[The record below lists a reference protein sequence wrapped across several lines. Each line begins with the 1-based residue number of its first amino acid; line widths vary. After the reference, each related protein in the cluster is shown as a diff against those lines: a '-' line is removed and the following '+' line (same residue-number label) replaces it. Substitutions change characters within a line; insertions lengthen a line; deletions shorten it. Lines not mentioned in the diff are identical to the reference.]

1 MTIKRIKNICIAL
14 CLILLLGAVSVV
26 PAQAASLSVSV
37 GQSRVSVGNEF
48 SVTIRVSDDVA
59 AWTYQVT
66 YSSNLTLVS
75 GKTMP
80 DGSDDE
86 GSPHINTLLFRANSE
101 GTGTITASCTN
112 GLSDGNRDYSS
123 SDSASVTI
131 ISASSDDG
139 GEPPYH
145 GGGGGSGG
153 GTTAPSKSSNN
164 ALASLTV
171 SAGELAPAFDPTI
184 TDYTLSL
191 PLRTNQITFTATPSD
206 SKATVQGDGEV
217 ALRGGENKVAV
228 VVTAEDGSAKTY
240 NITVKVAREPTVFFS
255 LNGESLGV
263 MQDTDGV
270 TPPAGFS
277 PTTVPYSGEELPA
290 WTNAA
295 GQMLLYLVNQDTL
308 AAGFYLYDE
317 AEGVQSPYL
326 PIVCG
331 ATTYVYTGVPAEKE
345 SIPGLT
351 LCDVEAFGHI
361 LKGWKYRDASLQDFC
376 VLYLMDAGGN
386 YGCHTYDSQSG
397 TLQRFSGAVF
407 TDDGRTMR
415 VPMLY
420 VYIAGGAAAVLLL
433 LVIILAA
440 VCISRGKKLRLPATE
455 VPVEAPAAPGEQPPA
470 ETPAAEEMPTPGEPE
485 QPAEEAP
492 SQPEPQRPEEN
503 SPAEPGDEPAV
514 PEDEPTPEDPAEE
527 AAAEP
532 AEKPEPADSPAE
544 ETPQP
549 PAPEQSLEDT
559 LRRLPLDKL
568 LRDIHDL

>member
-1 MTIKRIKNICIAL
+1 MKNLKKIFIICTVVFA
-14 CLILLLGAVSVV
+14 LLLCMTQSVF
-26 PAQAASLSVSV
+26 AASISVTA
-37 GQSRVSVGNEF
+37 GQSSVKVGNTVAF
-48 SVTIRVSDDVA
+48 TITVPPNTQ
-59 AWTYQVT
+59 AWTYQVAW
-66 YSSNLTLVS
+66 SDNLTYVS
-75 GKTMP
+75 GDTEPM
-80 DGSDDE
+80 GFE
-86 GSPHINTLLFRANSE
+86 GNSTRNQLIFKANGE
-101 GTGTITASCTN
+101 GTGKVWIAGGSYSIDRQPYDASGSATV
-112 GLSDGNRDYSS
+112 SIV
-123 SDSASVTI
+123 SASQP
-131 ISASSDDG
+131 SQGYDHGDFDDD
-139 GEPPYH
+139 PP
-145 GGGGGSGG
+145 
-153 GTTAPSKSSNN
+153 TPSKSSNN

-191 PLRTNQITFTATPSD
+191 PLRTNKITFTATPSD

-326 PIVCG
+326 PIVYG

-361 LKGWKYRDASLQDFC
+361 LKGWKYQDASLQDFC

-455 VPVEAPAAPGEQPPA
+455 VPAEAPAAPGEQPPA
-470 ETPAAEEMPTPGEPE
+470 ETPAAEEMPTPEEPE

-492 SQPEPQRPEEN
+492 SQPEPQQPEEN
-503 SPAEPGDEPAV
+503 SPAEPEDEPSV
-514 PEDEPTPEDPAEE
+514 PEDEPTSEEPAEKAAAEPTEKPESAVSPAEE
-527 AAAEP
+527 A
-532 AEKPEPADSPAE
+532 
-544 ETPQP
+544 PQP

-559 LRRLPLDKL
+559 LRRLPLEDL

>member
-1 MTIKRIKNICIAL
+1 MKNLKKIFIICTVVFA
-14 CLILLLGAVSVV
+14 LLLCMTQSVF
-26 PAQAASLSVSV
+26 AASISVTA
-37 GQSRVSVGNEF
+37 GQSSVKVGNTVAF
-48 SVTIRVSDDVA
+48 TITVPPKTQ
-59 AWTYQVT
+59 AWTYQVAW
-66 YSSNLTLVS
+66 SDNLTYVS
-75 GKTMP
+75 GDTEPM
-80 DGSDDE
+80 GFE
-86 GSPHINTLLFRANSE
+86 GNSTRNQLIFKANGE
-101 GTGTITASCTN
+101 GTGKVWIAGGSYSIDRQPYDASGSATV
-112 GLSDGNRDYSS
+112 SIV
-123 SDSASVTI
+123 SASQP
-131 ISASSDDG
+131 SQGYDHGDFDDD
-139 GEPPYH
+139 PP
-145 GGGGGSGG
+145 
-153 GTTAPSKSSNN
+153 TPSKSSNN

-191 PLRTNQITFTATPSD
+191 PLRTNKITFTATPSD

-326 PIVCG
+326 PIVYG

-361 LKGWKYRDASLQDFC
+361 LKGWKYEDASLQDFC

-470 ETPAAEEMPTPGEPE
+470 ETPAAEEMPTPEEPE

-492 SQPEPQRPEEN
+492 SQPEPQQPEEN
-503 SPAEPGDEPAV
+503 SPAEPEDEPSV
-514 PEDEPTPEDPAEE
+514 PEDEPTSEEPAEKAAAEPTEKPESAVSPAEE
-527 AAAEP
+527 A
-532 AEKPEPADSPAE
+532 
-544 ETPQP
+544 PQP

-559 LRRLPLDKL
+559 LRRLPLEDL

>member
-1 MTIKRIKNICIAL
+1 MKNLKKTFITCTVVFA
-14 CLILLLGAVSVV
+14 LLLCMTQSVF
-26 PAQAASLSVSV
+26 AAGISVTA
-37 GQSRVSVGNEF
+37 GQSSVKVGNTVAF
-48 SVTIRVSDDVA
+48 TITVPSNTQ
-59 AWTYQVT
+59 AWTYQVAW
-66 YSSNLTLVS
+66 SDNLTYVS
-75 GKTMP
+75 GDTEPM
-80 DGSDDE
+80 GFE
-86 GSPHINTLLFRANSE
+86 GNSTRNQLIFEANGE
-101 GTGTITASCTN
+101 GTGKVWIAGGSYSIDRQPYDASGSATV
-112 GLSDGNRDYSS
+112 SIV
-123 SDSASVTI
+123 SASQP
-131 ISASSDDG
+131 SQGYDHGDFDDD
-139 GEPPYH
+139 PP
-145 GGGGGSGG
+145 
-153 GTTAPSKSSNN
+153 TPSKSSNN
-164 ALASLTV
+164 ALSALTV

-191 PLRTNQITFTATPSD
+191 PLRTNKITFTATPSD

-326 PIVCG
+326 PIVYG

-361 LKGWKYRDASLQDFC
+361 LKGWKYEDASLQDFC

-470 ETPAAEEMPTPGEPE
+470 ETPAAEEMPTPEEPE

-492 SQPEPQRPEEN
+492 SQPEPQQPEEN
-503 SPAEPGDEPAV
+503 SPAEPEDEPSV
-514 PEDEPTPEDPAEE
+514 PEDEPTSEEPAEKAAAEPTEKPESAVSPAEE
-527 AAAEP
+527 A
-532 AEKPEPADSPAE
+532 
-544 ETPQP
+544 PQP

-559 LRRLPLDKL
+559 LRRLPLEDL

>member
-1 MTIKRIKNICIAL
+1 MKNLKKIFIIYTVVFA
-14 CLILLLGAVSVV
+14 LLLCMTQSVF
-26 PAQAASLSVSV
+26 AASISVTA
-37 GQSRVSVGNEF
+37 GQSSVKVGNTVAF
-48 SVTIRVSDDVA
+48 TITVPSNTQ
-59 AWTYQVT
+59 AWTYQVAW
-66 YSSNLTLVS
+66 SDNLTYVS
-75 GKTMP
+75 GDTEPM
-80 DGSDDE
+80 GFE
-86 GSPHINTLLFRANSE
+86 GNSTRNQLIFKANGE
-101 GTGTITASCTN
+101 GTGKVWIAGGSYSIDRQPYDASGSATV
-112 GLSDGNRDYSS
+112 SIV
-123 SDSASVTI
+123 SASQP
-131 ISASSDDG
+131 SQGYDHGDFDDD
-139 GEPPYH
+139 PP
-145 GGGGGSGG
+145 
-153 GTTAPSKSSNN
+153 TPSKSSNN

-171 SAGELAPAFDPTI
+171 SAGELTPAFDPTI

-191 PLRTNQITFTATPSD
+191 PLRTNKITFTATPSD
-206 SKATVQGDGEV
+206 SKATVQGNGEV
-217 ALRGGENKVAV
+217 ALRSGENKVAV

-326 PIVCG
+326 PIVYG

-361 LKGWKYRDASLQDFC
+361 LKGWKYQDASLQDFC

-455 VPVEAPAAPGEQPPA
+455 VPAEAPAAPGEQPPA
-470 ETPAAEEMPTPGEPE
+470 ETPAAEEMPTPEEPE

-492 SQPEPQRPEEN
+492 SQPEPQQPEEN
-503 SPAEPGDEPAV
+503 SPAEPEDEPSV
-514 PEDEPTPEDPAEE
+514 PEDEPTSEEPAEKAAAEPTEKPESAVSPAEE
-527 AAAEP
+527 A
-532 AEKPEPADSPAE
+532 
-544 ETPQP
+544 PQP

-559 LRRLPLDKL
+559 LRRLPLEDL

>member
-1 MTIKRIKNICIAL
+1 MKNLKKIFIICTVVFA
-14 CLILLLGAVSVV
+14 LLLCMTQSVF
-26 PAQAASLSVSV
+26 AASISVTA
-37 GQSRVSVGNEF
+37 GQSSVKVGNTVAF
-48 SVTIRVSDDVA
+48 TITVPPNTQ
-59 AWTYQVT
+59 AWTYQVAW
-66 YSSNLTLVS
+66 SDNLTYVS
-75 GKTMP
+75 GDTEPM
-80 DGSDDE
+80 GFE
-86 GSPHINTLLFRANSE
+86 GNSTRNQLIFKANGE
-101 GTGTITASCTN
+101 GTGKVWIAGGSYSIDRQPYDASGSATV
-112 GLSDGNRDYSS
+112 SIV
-123 SDSASVTI
+123 SASQP
-131 ISASSDDG
+131 SQGYDHGDFDDD
-139 GEPPYH
+139 PP
-145 GGGGGSGG
+145 
-153 GTTAPSKSSNN
+153 TPSKSSNN

-191 PLRTNQITFTATPSD
+191 PLRTNKITFTATPSD

-361 LKGWKYRDASLQDFC
+361 LKGWKYEDASLQDFC

-470 ETPAAEEMPTPGEPE
+470 ETPAAEEMPTPEEPE

-492 SQPEPQRPEEN
+492 SQPEPQQPEEN
-503 SPAEPGDEPAV
+503 SPAEPEDEPSV
-514 PEDEPTPEDPAEE
+514 PEDEPTSEEPAEKAVAEPMEKPESAVSPAEE
-527 AAAEP
+527 A
-532 AEKPEPADSPAE
+532 
-544 ETPQP
+544 PQP

-559 LRRLPLDKL
+559 LRRLPLEDL

>member
-1 MTIKRIKNICIAL
+1 MKNLKKIFMICTVVFA
-14 CLILLLGAVSVV
+14 LLLCMTQSVF
-26 PAQAASLSVSV
+26 AASISVTA
-37 GQSRVSVGNEF
+37 GQSSVKVGNTVAF
-48 SVTIRVSDDVA
+48 TITVPPKTQ
-59 AWTYQVT
+59 AWTYQVAW
-66 YSSNLTLVS
+66 SDNLTYVS
-75 GKTMP
+75 GDTEPM
-80 DGSDDE
+80 GFE
-86 GSPHINTLLFRANSE
+86 GNSTRNQLIFKANRE
-101 GTGTITASCTN
+101 GTGKVWIAGGSYSIDRQPYDASGSATV
-112 GLSDGNRDYSS
+112 SIV
-123 SDSASVTI
+123 SASQP
-131 ISASSDDG
+131 SQGYDHGDFDDD
-139 GEPPYH
+139 PP
-145 GGGGGSGG
+145 
-153 GTTAPSKSSNN
+153 TPSKSSNN

-191 PLRTNQITFTATPSD
+191 PLRTNKITFTATPSD

-361 LKGWKYRDASLQDFC
+361 LKGWKYEDASLQDFC

-455 VPVEAPAAPGEQPPA
+455 VPAEAPAAPGEQPPA
-470 ETPAAEEMPTPGEPE
+470 ETPAAEEMPTPEEPE

-492 SQPEPQRPEEN
+492 SQPEPQQPEEN
-503 SPAEPGDEPAV
+503 SPAEPEDEPSV
-514 PEDEPTPEDPAEE
+514 PEDEPTSEEPAEK

-532 AEKPEPADSPAE
+532 TEKPESAVSPSE
-544 ETPQP
+544 EAPQP

-559 LRRLPLDKL
+559 LRRLPLEDL

>member
-1 MTIKRIKNICIAL
+1 MKNLKKIFIICTVVFA
-14 CLILLLGAVSVV
+14 LLLCMTQSVF
-26 PAQAASLSVSV
+26 AASISVTA
-37 GQSRVSVGNEF
+37 GQSSVKVGNTVAF
-48 SVTIRVSDDVA
+48 TITVPSNTQ
-59 AWTYQVT
+59 AWTYQVAW
-66 YSSNLTLVS
+66 SDNLTYVS
-75 GKTMP
+75 GDTEPM
-80 DGSDDE
+80 GFE
-86 GSPHINTLLFRANSE
+86 GNSTRNQLIFKANGE
-101 GTGTITASCTN
+101 GTGKVWIAGGSYSIDRQPYDASGSATV
-112 GLSDGNRDYSS
+112 SIV
-123 SDSASVTI
+123 SASQP
-131 ISASSDDG
+131 SQGYDHGDFDDD
-139 GEPPYH
+139 PP
-145 GGGGGSGG
+145 
-153 GTTAPSKSSNN
+153 TPSKSSNN

-171 SAGELAPAFDPTI
+171 SAGELAPAFDPAI

-191 PLRTNQITFTATPSD
+191 PLRTNKITFTATPSD

-326 PIVCG
+326 PIVYG

-361 LKGWKYRDASLQDFC
+361 LKGWKYEDASLQDFC

-455 VPVEAPAAPGEQPPA
+455 VPAEAPAAPGEQPPA
-470 ETPAAEEMPTPGEPE
+470 ETPAAEEMPTPEEPE

-492 SQPEPQRPEEN
+492 SQPEPQQPEEN
-503 SPAEPGDEPAV
+503 SPAEPEDEPSV
-514 PEDEPTPEDPAEE
+514 PEDEPTSEEPAEKAAAEPTEKPESAVSPAEE
-527 AAAEP
+527 A
-532 AEKPEPADSPAE
+532 
-544 ETPQP
+544 PQP

-559 LRRLPLDKL
+559 LRRLPLEDL

>member
-1 MTIKRIKNICIAL
+1 MKNLKKIFIICTVVFA
-14 CLILLLGAVSVV
+14 LLLCMTQSVF
-26 PAQAASLSVSV
+26 AASISVTA
-37 GQSRVSVGNEF
+37 GQSSVKVGNTVAF
-48 SVTIRVSDDVA
+48 TITVPPNTQ
-59 AWTYQVT
+59 AWTYQVAW
-66 YSSNLTLVS
+66 SDNLTYVS
-75 GKTMP
+75 GDTEPM
-80 DGSDDE
+80 GFE
-86 GSPHINTLLFRANSE
+86 GNSTRNQLIFKANGE
-101 GTGTITASCTN
+101 GTGKVWIAGGSYSIDRQPYDASGSATV
-112 GLSDGNRDYSS
+112 SIV
-123 SDSASVTI
+123 SASQP
-131 ISASSDDG
+131 SQGYDHGDFDDD
-139 GEPPYH
+139 PP
-145 GGGGGSGG
+145 
-153 GTTAPSKSSNN
+153 TPSKSSNN

-191 PLRTNQITFTATPSD
+191 PLRTNKITFTATPSD

-361 LKGWKYRDASLQDFC
+361 LKGWKYEDASLQDFC

-455 VPVEAPAAPGEQPPA
+455 VPAEAPAAPGEQPPA
-470 ETPAAEEMPTPGEPE
+470 ETPAAEEMPTPEEPE

-492 SQPEPQRPEEN
+492 SQPEPQQPEEN
-503 SPAEPGDEPAV
+503 SPAEPEDEPSV
-514 PEDEPTPEDPAEE
+514 PEDEPTSEEPAEKAAAEPTEKPESAVSPAEE
-527 AAAEP
+527 A
-532 AEKPEPADSPAE
+532 
-544 ETPQP
+544 PQP

-559 LRRLPLDKL
+559 LRRLPLEDL

>member
-1 MTIKRIKNICIAL
+1 MKNLKKIFIICTVVFA
-14 CLILLLGAVSVV
+14 LLLCMTQSVF
-26 PAQAASLSVSV
+26 AASISVTA
-37 GQSRVSVGNEF
+37 GQSSVKVGNTVAF
-48 SVTIRVSDDVA
+48 TITVPSNTQ

-66 YSSNLTLVS
+66 WSDNLTYVS
-75 GKTMP
+75 GDTEPM
-80 DGSDDE
+80 GFE
-86 GSPHINTLLFRANSE
+86 GNSSRNQLIFKANGE
-101 GTGTITASCTN
+101 GTGKVWIAGGSYSIDRQPYDASGSATV
-112 GLSDGNRDYSS
+112 SIV
-123 SDSASVTI
+123 SASQP
-131 ISASSDDG
+131 SQGYDHGDFDDD
-139 GEPPYH
+139 PP
-145 GGGGGSGG
+145 
-153 GTTAPSKSSNN
+153 APSKSSNN

-171 SAGELAPAFDPTI
+171 SAGELAPAFDPAI

-191 PLRTNQITFTATPSD
+191 PLRTNKITFTATPSD

-326 PIVCG
+326 PIVYG

-361 LKGWKYRDASLQDFC
+361 LKGWKYEDASLQDFC

-455 VPVEAPAAPGEQPPA
+455 VPAEAPAAPGEQPPA
-470 ETPAAEEMPTPGEPE
+470 ETPAAEEMPTPEEPE

-492 SQPEPQRPEEN
+492 SQPEPQQPEEN
-503 SPAEPGDEPAV
+503 SPAEPEDEPSV
-514 PEDEPTPEDPAEE
+514 PEDEPTSEEPAEKAAAEPTEKPESAVSPAEE
-527 AAAEP
+527 A
-532 AEKPEPADSPAE
+532 
-544 ETPQP
+544 PQP

-559 LRRLPLDKL
+559 LRRLPLEDL

>member
-1 MTIKRIKNICIAL
+1 MKKLKKIFIICTVVFA
-14 CLILLLGAVSVV
+14 LLLCMTQSVF
-26 PAQAASLSVSV
+26 AAGISVTA
-37 GQSRVSVGNEF
+37 GQSSVKVGNTVAF
-48 SVTIRVSDDVA
+48 TITVPPNTQ
-59 AWTYQVT
+59 AWTYQVAW
-66 YSSNLTLVS
+66 SDNLTYVS
-75 GKTMP
+75 GDTEPM
-80 DGSDDE
+80 GFE
-86 GSPHINTLLFRANSE
+86 GNSTRNQLIFKANGE
-101 GTGTITASCTN
+101 GTGKVWIAGGSYSIDRQPYDASGSATV
-112 GLSDGNRDYSS
+112 SIV
-123 SDSASVTI
+123 SASQP
-131 ISASSDDG
+131 SQGYDHGDFDDD
-139 GEPPYH
+139 PP
-145 GGGGGSGG
+145 
-153 GTTAPSKSSNN
+153 TPSKSSNN

-191 PLRTNQITFTATPSD
+191 PLRTNKITFTATPSD

-326 PIVCG
+326 PIVYG

-361 LKGWKYRDASLQDFC
+361 LTGWKYEDASLQDFC

-407 TDDGRTMR
+407 TDNGRTMR

-470 ETPAAEEMPTPGEPE
+470 ETPAAEEMPTPEEPE

-492 SQPEPQRPEEN
+492 SQPEPQQPEEN
-503 SPAEPGDEPAV
+503 SPAEPEDEPSV
-514 PEDEPTPEDPAEE
+514 PEDEPTSEEPAEKAAAEPTEKPESAVSPAEE
-527 AAAEP
+527 A
-532 AEKPEPADSPAE
+532 
-544 ETPQP
+544 PQP

-559 LRRLPLDKL
+559 LRRLPLEDL

>member
-1 MTIKRIKNICIAL
+1 MTKYRCTMKNLKKIFIICTVVFA
-14 CLILLLGAVSVV
+14 LLLCMTQSVF
-26 PAQAASLSVSV
+26 AASISVTA
-37 GQSRVSVGNEF
+37 GQSSVKVGNTVAF
-48 SVTIRVSDDVA
+48 TITVPSNTQ
-59 AWTYQVT
+59 AWTYQVAW
-66 YSSNLTLVS
+66 SDNLTYVS
-75 GKTMP
+75 GDTEPM
-80 DGSDDE
+80 GFE
-86 GSPHINTLLFRANSE
+86 GNSTRNQLIFKANGE
-101 GTGTITASCTN
+101 GTGKVWIAGGSYSIDRQPYDASGSATV
-112 GLSDGNRDYSS
+112 SIV
-123 SDSASVTI
+123 SASQP
-131 ISASSDDG
+131 SQGYDHGDFDDD
-139 GEPPYH
+139 PP
-145 GGGGGSGG
+145 
-153 GTTAPSKSSNN
+153 TPSKSSNN

-191 PLRTNQITFTATPSD
+191 PLRTNKITFTATPSD

-217 ALRGGENKVAV
+217 ALRSGENKVAV

-326 PIVCG
+326 PIVYG

-361 LKGWKYRDASLQDFC
+361 LKGWKYEDASLQDFC

-470 ETPAAEEMPTPGEPE
+470 ETPAAEEMPTPEEPE

-492 SQPEPQRPEEN
+492 SQPEPQQPEEN
-503 SPAEPGDEPAV
+503 SPAEPEDEPSV
-514 PEDEPTPEDPAEE
+514 PEDEPTSEEPAEKAAAEPTEKPESAVSPAEE
-527 AAAEP
+527 A
-532 AEKPEPADSPAE
+532 
-544 ETPQP
+544 PQP

-559 LRRLPLDKL
+559 LRRLPLEDL

>member
-1 MTIKRIKNICIAL
+1 MKNLKKIFIICTVVFA
-14 CLILLLGAVSVV
+14 LLLCMTQSVF
-26 PAQAASLSVSV
+26 AASISVTA
-37 GQSRVSVGNEF
+37 GQSSVKVGNTVAF
-48 SVTIRVSDDVA
+48 TITVPSNTQ
-59 AWTYQVT
+59 AWTYQVAW
-66 YSSNLTLVS
+66 SDNLTYVS
-75 GKTMP
+75 GDTEPM
-80 DGSDDE
+80 GFE
-86 GSPHINTLLFRANSE
+86 GNSTRNQLIFKANGE
-101 GTGTITASCTN
+101 GTGKVWIAGGSYSIDRQPYDASGSATV
-112 GLSDGNRDYSS
+112 SIV
-123 SDSASVTI
+123 SASQP
-131 ISASSDDG
+131 SQGYDHGDFDDD
-139 GEPPYH
+139 PP
-145 GGGGGSGG
+145 
-153 GTTAPSKSSNN
+153 TPSKSSNN

-191 PLRTNQITFTATPSD
+191 PLRTNKITFTATPSD

-361 LKGWKYRDASLQDFC
+361 LKGWKYEDASLQDFC

-455 VPVEAPAAPGEQPPA
+455 VPAEAPAAPGEQPPA
-470 ETPAAEEMPTPGEPE
+470 ETPAAEEPPTPGEPE

-492 SQPEPQRPEEN
+492 SQPEPQQPEEN
-503 SPAEPGDEPAV
+503 SPAEPEDEPSV
-514 PEDEPTPEDPAEE
+514 PEDEPTSEEPAEKAAAEPTEKPESAVSPAEE
-527 AAAEP
+527 A
-532 AEKPEPADSPAE
+532 
-544 ETPQP
+544 PQP

-559 LRRLPLDKL
+559 LRRLPLEDL

>member
-1 MTIKRIKNICIAL
+1 MKNLKKIFIICTVVFA
-14 CLILLLGAVSVV
+14 LLLCMTQSVF
-26 PAQAASLSVSV
+26 AASISVTA
-37 GQSRVSVGNEF
+37 GQSSVKVGNTVAF
-48 SVTIRVSDDVA
+48 TITVPSNTQ
-59 AWTYQVT
+59 AWTYQVAW
-66 YSSNLTLVS
+66 SDNLTYVS
-75 GKTMP
+75 GDTEPM
-80 DGSDDE
+80 GFE
-86 GSPHINTLLFRANSE
+86 GTSSTRNQLIFMANGE
-101 GTGTITASCTN
+101 GTGKVWIAGGSYSIDRQPYDASGSATV
-112 GLSDGNRDYSS
+112 SIV
-123 SDSASVTI
+123 SASQP
-131 ISASSDDG
+131 SQGYDHGDFDDD
-139 GEPPYH
+139 PP
-145 GGGGGSGG
+145 
-153 GTTAPSKSSNN
+153 TPSKSSNN

-171 SAGELAPAFDPTI
+171 SAGELAPAFDPAI

-191 PLRTNQITFTATPSD
+191 PLRTNKITFTATPSD

-361 LKGWKYRDASLQDFC
+361 LKGWKYEDASLQDFC

-470 ETPAAEEMPTPGEPE
+470 ETPAAEEMPTPEEPE

-492 SQPEPQRPEEN
+492 SQPEPQQPEEN
-503 SPAEPGDEPAV
+503 SPAEPEDEPSV
-514 PEDEPTPEDPAEE
+514 PEDEPTSEEPAEKAAAEPTEKPESAVSPAEE
-527 AAAEP
+527 A
-532 AEKPEPADSPAE
+532 
-544 ETPQP
+544 PQP

>member
-1 MTIKRIKNICIAL
+1 MKNLKKIFIICTVVFA
-14 CLILLLGAVSVV
+14 LLLCMTQSVF
-26 PAQAASLSVSV
+26 AAGISVTA
-37 GQSRVSVGNEF
+37 GQSSVKVGNTVAF
-48 SVTIRVSDDVA
+48 TITVPSNTQ
-59 AWTYQVT
+59 AWTYQVAW
-66 YSSNLTLVS
+66 SDNLTYVS
-75 GKTMP
+75 GDTEPM
-80 DGSDDE
+80 GFE
-86 GSPHINTLLFRANSE
+86 GNSTRNQLIFKANGE
-101 GTGTITASCTN
+101 GTGKVWIAGGSYSIDRQPYDASGSATV
-112 GLSDGNRDYSS
+112 SIV
-123 SDSASVTI
+123 SASQP
-131 ISASSDDG
+131 SQGYDHGDFDDD
-139 GEPPYH
+139 PP
-145 GGGGGSGG
+145 
-153 GTTAPSKSSNN
+153 TPSKSSNN

-191 PLRTNQITFTATPSD
+191 PLRTNKITFTATPSD

-326 PIVCG
+326 PIVYG

-470 ETPAAEEMPTPGEPE
+470 ETPAAEEMPTPEEPE

-492 SQPEPQRPEEN
+492 SQPEPQQPEEN
-503 SPAEPGDEPAV
+503 SPAEPEDEPSV
-514 PEDEPTPEDPAEE
+514 PEDEPTSEEPAEKAAAEPTEKPESAVSPAEE
-527 AAAEP
+527 A
-532 AEKPEPADSPAE
+532 
-544 ETPQP
+544 PQP

-559 LRRLPLDKL
+559 LRRLPLEDL

>member
-1 MTIKRIKNICIAL
+1 MKNLKKTFITCTVVFA
-14 CLILLLGAVSVV
+14 LLLCMTQSVF
-26 PAQAASLSVSV
+26 AAGISVTA
-37 GQSRVSVGNEF
+37 GQSSVKVGNTVAF
-48 SVTIRVSDDVA
+48 TITVPSNTQ
-59 AWTYQVT
+59 AWTYQVAW
-66 YSSNLTLVS
+66 SDNLTYVS
-75 GKTMP
+75 GDTEPM
-80 DGSDDE
+80 GFE
-86 GSPHINTLLFRANSE
+86 GNSTRNQLIFKANGE
-101 GTGTITASCTN
+101 GTGKVWIAGGSYSIDLQPYDASGSATVTIV
-112 GLSDGNRDYSS
+112 
-123 SDSASVTI
+123 SASQP
-131 ISASSDDG
+131 SQGYDHGDFDDD
-139 GEPPYH
+139 PP
-145 GGGGGSGG
+145 
-153 GTTAPSKSSNN
+153 TPSKSSNN

-171 SAGELAPAFDPTI
+171 SAGELTPAFDPTI

-191 PLRTNQITFTATPSD
+191 PLRTNKITFTATPSD

-217 ALRGGENKVAV
+217 ALQGGENKVAV

-470 ETPAAEEMPTPGEPE
+470 ETPAAEEPPTPGEPE

-492 SQPEPQRPEEN
+492 SQPEPQQPEEN

>member
-1 MTIKRIKNICIAL
+1 MKNVKRAVLGLVTVCAMLL
-14 CLILLLGAVSVV
+14 CMAQTCMAAGISVT
-26 PAQAASLSVSV
+26 AGQSTVSV
-37 GQSRVSVGNEF
+37 GRT
-48 SVTIRVSDDVA
+48 VTITITVPSNAEVWLYNVD
-59 AWTYQVT
+59 
-66 YSSNLTLVS
+66 YSSNLTWVS
-75 GKTMP
+75 GQTTMVEGYSFDTKTRV
-80 DGSDDE
+80 
-86 GSPHINTLLFRANSE
+86 NQLVFRANDT
-101 GTGTITASCTN
+101 GTGTVRISEGSYAIDGTNYDAS
-112 GLSDGNRDYSS
+112 GSVSVKIV
-123 SDSASVTI
+123 SASTP
-131 ISASSDDG
+131 DDS
-139 GEPPYH
+139 EPDY
-145 GGGGGSGG
+145 
-153 GTTAPSKSSNN
+153 TPSTPGKSSNN

-191 PLRTNQITFTATPSD
+191 PLRTNKITFTATPSD

-217 ALRGGENKVAV
+217 ALQGGENKVAV

-326 PIVCG
+326 PIVYG

-376 VLYLMDAGGN
+376 VLYLMDADGN

-532 AEKPEPADSPAE
+532 TEKPEPADSPAE

>member
-1 MTIKRIKNICIAL
+1 MKNLKKIFIICTVVFA
-14 CLILLLGAVSVV
+14 LLLCMTQSVF
-26 PAQAASLSVSV
+26 AAGISVTA
-37 GQSRVSVGNEF
+37 GQSSVKVGNTVAF
-48 SVTIRVSDDVA
+48 TITVPSNTQ
-59 AWTYQVT
+59 AWTYQVAW
-66 YSSNLTLVS
+66 SDNLTYVS
-75 GKTMP
+75 GDTEPM
-80 DGSDDE
+80 GFE
-86 GSPHINTLLFRANSE
+86 GNSTRNQLIFKANGE
-101 GTGTITASCTN
+101 GTGKVWIAGGSYSIDRQPYDASGSATV
-112 GLSDGNRDYSS
+112 SIV
-123 SDSASVTI
+123 SASQP
-131 ISASSDDG
+131 SQGYDHGDFDDD
-139 GEPPYH
+139 PP
-145 GGGGGSGG
+145 
-153 GTTAPSKSSNN
+153 TPSKSSNN

-191 PLRTNQITFTATPSD
+191 PLRTNKITFTATPSD

-455 VPVEAPAAPGEQPPA
+455 VPAEAPAAPGEQPPA
-470 ETPAAEEMPTPGEPE
+470 ETPAAEEMPTPEEPE

-492 SQPEPQRPEEN
+492 SQPEPQQPEEN
-503 SPAEPGDEPAV
+503 SPAEPEDEPSV
-514 PEDEPTPEDPAEE
+514 PEDEPTSEEPAEKAAAEPTEKPESAVSPAEE
-527 AAAEP
+527 A
-532 AEKPEPADSPAE
+532 
-544 ETPQP
+544 PQP

-559 LRRLPLDKL
+559 LRRLPLEDL

>member
-1 MTIKRIKNICIAL
+1 MKNLKKIFIICTVVFA
-14 CLILLLGAVSVV
+14 LLLCMTQSVF
-26 PAQAASLSVSV
+26 AAGISVTA
-37 GQSRVSVGNEF
+37 GQSSVKVGNTVAF
-48 SVTIRVSDDVA
+48 TITVPPNTQ
-59 AWTYQVT
+59 AWTYQVAW
-66 YSSNLTLVS
+66 SDNLTYVS
-75 GKTMP
+75 GDTEPM
-80 DGSDDE
+80 GFE
-86 GSPHINTLLFRANSE
+86 GNSTRNQLIFKANGE
-101 GTGTITASCTN
+101 GTGKVWIAGGSYSIDRQPYDASGSATV
-112 GLSDGNRDYSS
+112 SIV
-123 SDSASVTI
+123 SASQP
-131 ISASSDDG
+131 SQGYDHGDFDDD
-139 GEPPYH
+139 PP
-145 GGGGGSGG
+145 
-153 GTTAPSKSSNN
+153 TPSKSSNN

-191 PLRTNQITFTATPSD
+191 PLRTNKITFTATPSD

-361 LKGWKYRDASLQDFC
+361 LKGWKYEDASLQDFC

-455 VPVEAPAAPGEQPPA
+455 VPAEAPAAPGEQPPA
-470 ETPAAEEMPTPGEPE
+470 ETPAAEEMPTPEEPE

-492 SQPEPQRPEEN
+492 SQPEPQQPEEN
-503 SPAEPGDEPAV
+503 SPAEPEDEPSV
-514 PEDEPTPEDPAEE
+514 PEDEPTSEEPAEKAAAEPTEKPESAVSPAEE
-527 AAAEP
+527 A
-532 AEKPEPADSPAE
+532 
-544 ETPQP
+544 PQP

-559 LRRLPLDKL
+559 LRRLPLEDL

>member
-1 MTIKRIKNICIAL
+1 MTKYRCNMKNLKKIFIICTVVFA
-14 CLILLLGAVSVV
+14 LLLCMTQSVF
-26 PAQAASLSVSV
+26 AASISVTA
-37 GQSRVSVGNEF
+37 GQSSVKVGNTVAF
-48 SVTIRVSDDVA
+48 TITVPPNTQ
-59 AWTYQVT
+59 AWTYQVAW
-66 YSSNLTLVS
+66 SDNLTYVS
-75 GKTMP
+75 GDTEPM
-80 DGSDDE
+80 GFE
-86 GSPHINTLLFRANSE
+86 GNSTRNQLIFKANGE
-101 GTGTITASCTN
+101 GTGKVWIAGGSYSIDRQPYDAS
-112 GLSDGNRDYSS
+112 GSAAVSIV
-123 SDSASVTI
+123 SASQP
-131 ISASSDDG
+131 SQGYDHGDFDDD
-139 GEPPYH
+139 PP
-145 GGGGGSGG
+145 
-153 GTTAPSKSSNN
+153 TPSKSSNN

-191 PLRTNQITFTATPSD
+191 PLRTNKITFTATPSD

-228 VVTAEDGSAKTY
+228 VVTAEVGSAKTY

-361 LKGWKYRDASLQDFC
+361 LKGWKYEDASLQDFC

-455 VPVEAPAAPGEQPPA
+455 VPMEAPAAPGEQPPA
-470 ETPAAEEMPTPGEPE
+470 EAPAAEEMPTPEEPE

-492 SQPEPQRPEEN
+492 SQPEPQQPEEN
-503 SPAEPGDEPAV
+503 SPAEPEDEPAV
-514 PEDEPTPEDPAEE
+514 PEDEPTSEEPAEKAAAEPTEKPESAVSPAEE
-527 AAAEP
+527 A
-532 AEKPEPADSPAE
+532 
-544 ETPQP
+544 PQP

-559 LRRLPLDKL
+559 LRRLPLEDL

>member
-1 MTIKRIKNICIAL
+1 MKNLKKTFITCTVVFA
-14 CLILLLGAVSVV
+14 LLLCITQSVF
-26 PAQAASLSVSV
+26 AAGISVTA
-37 GQSRVSVGNEF
+37 GQSSVKVGNTVAF
-48 SVTIRVSDDVA
+48 TITVPSNTQ
-59 AWTYQVT
+59 AWTYQVAW
-66 YSSNLTLVS
+66 SDNLTYIS
-75 GKTMP
+75 GDTEPM
-80 DGSDDE
+80 GFE
-86 GSPHINTLLFRANSE
+86 GNSTRNQLIFKANGE
-101 GTGTITASCTN
+101 GTGKVWIAGGSYSIDLQPYDASGSATVTIV
-112 GLSDGNRDYSS
+112 
-123 SDSASVTI
+123 SASQP
-131 ISASSDDG
+131 SQGYDHGDFDDD
-139 GEPPYH
+139 PP
-145 GGGGGSGG
+145 
-153 GTTAPSKSSNN
+153 TPSKSSNN

-191 PLRTNQITFTATPSD
+191 PLRTNKITFTATPSD

-326 PIVCG
+326 PIVYG

-361 LKGWKYRDASLQDFC
+361 LKGWKYEDASLQDFC

-455 VPVEAPAAPGEQPPA
+455 VPAEAPAAPGEQPPA
-470 ETPAAEEMPTPGEPE
+470 ETPAAEEMPTPEEPE

-492 SQPEPQRPEEN
+492 SQPEPQQPEEN
-503 SPAEPGDEPAV
+503 SPAEPEDEPSV
-514 PEDEPTPEDPAEE
+514 PEDEPTSEEPAEK

-532 AEKPEPADSPAE
+532 TEKPESAVSPSE
-544 ETPQP
+544 EAPQP

-559 LRRLPLDKL
+559 LRRLPLEDL

>member
-1 MTIKRIKNICIAL
+1 MKNLKKIFIICTVVFA
-14 CLILLLGAVSVV
+14 LLLCMTQSVF
-26 PAQAASLSVSV
+26 AASISVTA
-37 GQSRVSVGNEF
+37 GQSSVKVGNTVAF
-48 SVTIRVSDDVA
+48 TITVPPNTQ
-59 AWTYQVT
+59 AWTYQVAW
-66 YSSNLTLVS
+66 SDNLTYVS
-75 GKTMP
+75 GDTEPM
-80 DGSDDE
+80 GFE
-86 GSPHINTLLFRANSE
+86 GNSTRNQLIFKANGE
-101 GTGTITASCTN
+101 GTGKVWIAGGSYSIDRQPYDASGSATV
-112 GLSDGNRDYSS
+112 SIV
-123 SDSASVTI
+123 SASQP
-131 ISASSDDG
+131 SQGYDHGDFDDD
-139 GEPPYH
+139 PP
-145 GGGGGSGG
+145 
-153 GTTAPSKSSNN
+153 TPSKSSNN

-191 PLRTNQITFTATPSD
+191 PLRTNKITFTATPSD

>member
-1 MTIKRIKNICIAL
+1 MTKYRCTMKNLKKIFIICTVVFA
-14 CLILLLGAVSVV
+14 LLLCMTQSVF
-26 PAQAASLSVSV
+26 AASISVTA
-37 GQSRVSVGNEF
+37 GQSSVKVGNTVAF
-48 SVTIRVSDDVA
+48 TITVPSNTQ
-59 AWTYQVT
+59 AWTYQVAW
-66 YSSNLTLVS
+66 SDNLTYVS
-75 GKTMP
+75 GDTEPM
-80 DGSDDE
+80 GFE
-86 GSPHINTLLFRANSE
+86 GNSTRNQLIFKANGE
-101 GTGTITASCTN
+101 GTGKVWIAGGSYSIDRQPYDASGSATV
-112 GLSDGNRDYSS
+112 SIV
-123 SDSASVTI
+123 SASQP
-131 ISASSDDG
+131 SQGYDHGDFDDD
-139 GEPPYH
+139 PP
-145 GGGGGSGG
+145 
-153 GTTAPSKSSNN
+153 TPSKSSNN

-191 PLRTNQITFTATPSD
+191 PLRTNKITFTATPSD

-326 PIVCG
+326 PIVYG

-361 LKGWKYRDASLQDFC
+361 LKGWKYEDASLQDFC

-455 VPVEAPAAPGEQPPA
+455 VPVEAPAAPGEQLPA
-470 ETPAAEEMPTPGEPE
+470 ETPAAEEMPTPEEPE

-492 SQPEPQRPEEN
+492 SQPEPQQPEEN
-503 SPAEPGDEPAV
+503 SPAEPEDEPSV
-514 PEDEPTPEDPAEE
+514 PEDEPTSEEPAEKAAAEPTEKPESAVSPAEE
-527 AAAEP
+527 A
-532 AEKPEPADSPAE
+532 
-544 ETPQP
+544 PQP

-559 LRRLPLDKL
+559 LRRLPLEDL

>member
-1 MTIKRIKNICIAL
+1 MTKYRCTMKNLKKIFIICTVVFA
-14 CLILLLGAVSVV
+14 LLLCMTQSVF
-26 PAQAASLSVSV
+26 AAGISVTA
-37 GQSRVSVGNEF
+37 GQSSVKVGNTVAF
-48 SVTIRVSDDVA
+48 TITVPSNTQ
-59 AWTYQVT
+59 AWTYQVAW
-66 YSSNLTLVS
+66 SDNLTYVS
-75 GKTMP
+75 GDTEPM
-80 DGSDDE
+80 GFE
-86 GSPHINTLLFRANSE
+86 GTSSTRNQLIFMANGE
-101 GTGTITASCTN
+101 GTGKVWIAGGSYSIDRQPYDASGSATV
-112 GLSDGNRDYSS
+112 SIV
-123 SDSASVTI
+123 SASQP
-131 ISASSDDG
+131 SQGYDHGDFDDD
-139 GEPPYH
+139 PP
-145 GGGGGSGG
+145 
-153 GTTAPSKSSNN
+153 TPSKSSNN

-171 SAGELAPAFDPTI
+171 SAGELAPAFDPAI

-191 PLRTNQITFTATPSD
+191 PLRTNKITFTATPSD

-326 PIVCG
+326 PIVYG

-361 LKGWKYRDASLQDFC
+361 LKGWKYEDASLQDFC

-470 ETPAAEEMPTPGEPE
+470 ETPAAEEMPTPEEPE

-492 SQPEPQRPEEN
+492 SQPEPQQPEEN
-503 SPAEPGDEPAV
+503 SPAEPEDEPSV
-514 PEDEPTPEDPAEE
+514 PEDEPTSEEPAEKAAAEPTEKPESAVSPAEE
-527 AAAEP
+527 A
-532 AEKPEPADSPAE
+532 
-544 ETPQP
+544 PQP

-559 LRRLPLDKL
+559 LRRLPLEDL

>member
-1 MTIKRIKNICIAL
+1 MKLLKKTLVSLVLL
-14 CLILLLGAVSVV
+14 CAMLLAAVQVSH
-26 PAQAASLSVSV
+26 AASFSVSAGQSTVSV
-37 GQSRVSVGNEF
+37 GRTVAF
-48 SVTIRVSDDVA
+48 TITVPA
-59 AWTYQVT
+59 GCQAWTYSVS
-66 YSSNLTLVS
+66 YSANLTLES
-75 GKTMP
+75 GDLAPMGF
-80 DGSDDE
+80 DGY
-86 GSPHINTLLFRANSE
+86 NRVNQLVFRANDT
-101 GTGTITASCTN
+101 GTGTVWISKGSFSMDGTN
-112 GLSDGNRDYSS
+112 NETPSG
-123 SDSASVTI
+123 SASVAI
-131 ISASSDDG
+131 VSASTPDDS
-139 GEPPYH
+139 EPDYTPSAP
-145 GGGGGSGG
+145 GKSG
-153 GTTAPSKSSNN
+153 NN
-164 ALASLTV
+164 ALSALTV
-171 SAGELAPAFDPTI
+171 SAGTLTPAFDPAVTE
-184 TDYTLSL
+184 YTLSL
-191 PLRTNQITFTATPSD
+191 PLRTNKITFTATPSD

-217 ALRGGENKVAV
+217 ALRSGENKVAV

-326 PIVCG
+326 PIVYG

-361 LKGWKYRDASLQDFC
+361 LKGWKYEDASLQDFC

-455 VPVEAPAAPGEQPPA
+455 VPAEAPAAPGEQPPA
-470 ETPAAEEMPTPGEPE
+470 ETPAAEEMPTPEEPE

-492 SQPEPQRPEEN
+492 SQPEPQQPEEN
-503 SPAEPGDEPAV
+503 SPAEPEDEPSV
-514 PEDEPTPEDPAEE
+514 PEDEPTSEEPAEK

-532 AEKPEPADSPAE
+532 TEKPESAVSPSE
-544 ETPQP
+544 EAPQP

-559 LRRLPLDKL
+559 LRRLPLEDL

>member
-1 MTIKRIKNICIAL
+1 MKNLKKIFIICTVVFA
-14 CLILLLGAVSVV
+14 LLLCMTQSVF
-26 PAQAASLSVSV
+26 AAGISVTA
-37 GQSRVSVGNEF
+37 GQSSVKVGNTVAF
-48 SVTIRVSDDVA
+48 TITVPSNTQ
-59 AWTYQVT
+59 AWTYQVAW
-66 YSSNLTLVS
+66 SDNLTYVS
-75 GKTMP
+75 GDTEPM
-80 DGSDDE
+80 GFE
-86 GSPHINTLLFRANSE
+86 GNSTRNQLIFKANGE
-101 GTGTITASCTN
+101 GTGKVWIAGGSYSIDRQPYDASGSATV
-112 GLSDGNRDYSS
+112 SIV
-123 SDSASVTI
+123 SASQP
-131 ISASSDDG
+131 SQGYDHGDFDDD
-139 GEPPYH
+139 PP
-145 GGGGGSGG
+145 
-153 GTTAPSKSSNN
+153 TPSKSSNN

-191 PLRTNQITFTATPSD
+191 PLRTNKITFTATPSD

-217 ALRGGENKVAV
+217 ALRSGENKVAV

-326 PIVCG
+326 PIVYG

-361 LKGWKYRDASLQDFC
+361 LKGWKYEDASLQDFC

-470 ETPAAEEMPTPGEPE
+470 ETPAAEEMPTPEEPE

-492 SQPEPQRPEEN
+492 SQPEPQQPEEN
-503 SPAEPGDEPAV
+503 SPAEPEDEPSV
-514 PEDEPTPEDPAEE
+514 PEDEPTSEEPAEKAAAEPTEKPESAVSPAEE
-527 AAAEP
+527 A
-532 AEKPEPADSPAE
+532 
-544 ETPQP
+544 PQP

-559 LRRLPLDKL
+559 LRRLPLEDL

>member
-1 MTIKRIKNICIAL
+1 MKLLKKNLVSLAL
-14 CLILLLGAVSVV
+14 LCAMLFSLLQVSY
-26 PAQAASLSVSV
+26 AAGMSVSAGQSTVSV
-37 GQSRVSVGNEF
+37 GRTVAF
-48 SVTIRVSDDVA
+48 TITVPAGSE
-59 AWTYQVT
+59 AWTYSVA
-66 YSSNLTLVS
+66 YSANLTLES
-75 GKTMP
+75 GDLAPM
-80 DGSDDE
+80 GFEFE
-86 GSPHINTLLFRANSE
+86 GDNRTNQLVFRANDT
-101 GTGTITASCTN
+101 GTGSVWISAGSYCVSGEDYDAS
-112 GLSDGNRDYSS
+112 G
-123 SDSASVTI
+123 SASVSI
-131 ISASSDDG
+131 VSASTPDDS
-139 GEPPYH
+139 EPDY
-145 GGGGGSGG
+145 
-153 GTTAPSKSSNN
+153 TPSTPGKSSNN

-191 PLRTNQITFTATPSD
+191 PLRTNKITFTATPSD

-217 ALRGGENKVAV
+217 ALRSGENKVAV

-326 PIVCG
+326 PIVYG

-361 LKGWKYRDASLQDFC
+361 LKGWKYEDASLQDFC

-455 VPVEAPAAPGEQPPA
+455 VPAEAPAAPGEQPPA
-470 ETPAAEEMPTPGEPE
+470 ETPAAEEMPTPEEPE

-492 SQPEPQRPEEN
+492 SQPEPQQPEEN
-503 SPAEPGDEPAV
+503 SPAEPEDEPSV
-514 PEDEPTPEDPAEE
+514 PEDEPTSEEPAEKAAAEPTEKPESAVSPAEE
-527 AAAEP
+527 A
-532 AEKPEPADSPAE
+532 
-544 ETPQP
+544 PQP

-559 LRRLPLDKL
+559 LRRLPLEDL

>member
-1 MTIKRIKNICIAL
+1 MKNLKKIFIICTVVFA
-14 CLILLLGAVSVV
+14 LLLCMTQSVF
-26 PAQAASLSVSV
+26 AASISVTA
-37 GQSRVSVGNEF
+37 GQSSVKVGNTVAF
-48 SVTIRVSDDVA
+48 TITVPSNTQ
-59 AWTYQVT
+59 AWTYQVAW
-66 YSSNLTLVS
+66 SDNLTHVS
-75 GKTMP
+75 GDTEPM
-80 DGSDDE
+80 GFE
-86 GSPHINTLLFRANSE
+86 GNSTRNQLIFKANGE
-101 GTGTITASCTN
+101 GTGKVWIAGGSYSIDRQPYDASGSATV
-112 GLSDGNRDYSS
+112 SIV
-123 SDSASVTI
+123 SASQP
-131 ISASSDDG
+131 SQGYDHGDFDDD
-139 GEPPYH
+139 PP
-145 GGGGGSGG
+145 
-153 GTTAPSKSSNN
+153 APSKSSNN

-171 SAGELAPAFDPTI
+171 SAGELTPAFDPTI

-191 PLRTNQITFTATPSD
+191 PLRTNKITFTATPSD

-326 PIVCG
+326 PIVYG

-361 LKGWKYRDASLQDFC
+361 LKGWKYEDASLQDFC

-470 ETPAAEEMPTPGEPE
+470 ETPAAEEMPTPEEPE

-492 SQPEPQRPEEN
+492 SQPEPQQPEEN
-503 SPAEPGDEPAV
+503 SPAEPEDEPSV
-514 PEDEPTPEDPAEE
+514 PEDEPTSEEPAEKAAAEPTEKPESAVSPAEE
-527 AAAEP
+527 A
-532 AEKPEPADSPAE
+532 
-544 ETPQP
+544 PQP

-559 LRRLPLDKL
+559 LRRLPLEDL

>member
-1 MTIKRIKNICIAL
+1 MKKLKKIFIICTVVFA
-14 CLILLLGAVSVV
+14 LLLCMTQSVF
-26 PAQAASLSVSV
+26 AASISVTA
-37 GQSRVSVGNEF
+37 GQSSVKVGNTVAF
-48 SVTIRVSDDVA
+48 TITVPPNTQ
-59 AWTYQVT
+59 AWTYQVAW
-66 YSSNLTLVS
+66 SDNLTYVS
-75 GKTMP
+75 GDTEPM
-80 DGSDDE
+80 GFE
-86 GSPHINTLLFRANSE
+86 GNSTRNQLIFKANGE
-101 GTGTITASCTN
+101 GTGKVWIAGGSYSIDRQPYDASGSATV
-112 GLSDGNRDYSS
+112 SIV
-123 SDSASVTI
+123 SASQP
-131 ISASSDDG
+131 SQGYDHGDFDDD
-139 GEPPYH
+139 PP
-145 GGGGGSGG
+145 
-153 GTTAPSKSSNN
+153 TPSKSSNN

-191 PLRTNQITFTATPSD
+191 PLRTNKITFTATPSD

-217 ALRGGENKVAV
+217 ALQGGENKVAV

-331 ATTYVYTGVPAEKE
+331 ATTYVYAGVPAEKE

-361 LKGWKYRDASLQDFC
+361 LKGWKYEDASLQDFC

-455 VPVEAPAAPGEQPPA
+455 VPAEAPAAPGEQPPA
-470 ETPAAEEMPTPGEPE
+470 ETPAAEEMPTPEEPE

-492 SQPEPQRPEEN
+492 SQPEPQQPEEN
-503 SPAEPGDEPAV
+503 SPAEPEDEPSV
-514 PEDEPTPEDPAEE
+514 PEDEPTSEEPAEKAAAEPTEKPESAVSPAEE
-527 AAAEP
+527 A
-532 AEKPEPADSPAE
+532 
-544 ETPQP
+544 PQP
-549 PAPEQSLEDT
+549 PAPEHSLEDT
-559 LRRLPLDKL
+559 LRRLPLEDL

>member
-1 MTIKRIKNICIAL
+1 MTKYRCNMKNLKKIFIICTVVFA
-14 CLILLLGAVSVV
+14 LLLCMTQSVF
-26 PAQAASLSVSV
+26 AASISVTA
-37 GQSRVSVGNEF
+37 GQSSVKVGNTVAF
-48 SVTIRVSDDVA
+48 TITVPPNTQ
-59 AWTYQVT
+59 AWTYQVAW
-66 YSSNLTLVS
+66 SDNLTYVS
-75 GKTMP
+75 GDTEPM
-80 DGSDDE
+80 GFE
-86 GSPHINTLLFRANSE
+86 GNSTRNQLIFKANGE
-101 GTGTITASCTN
+101 GTGKVWIAGGSYSIDRQPYDASGSATV
-112 GLSDGNRDYSS
+112 SIV
-123 SDSASVTI
+123 SASQP
-131 ISASSDDG
+131 SQGYDHGDFDDD
-139 GEPPYH
+139 PP
-145 GGGGGSGG
+145 
-153 GTTAPSKSSNN
+153 TPSKSSNN

-191 PLRTNQITFTATPSD
+191 PLRTNKITFTATPSD

-326 PIVCG
+326 PIVYG

-361 LKGWKYRDASLQDFC
+361 LKGWKYEDASLQDFC

-470 ETPAAEEMPTPGEPE
+470 ETPAAEEMPTPEEPE

-492 SQPEPQRPEEN
+492 SQPEPQQPEEN
-503 SPAEPGDEPAV
+503 SPAEPEDEPSV
-514 PEDEPTPEDPAEE
+514 PEDEPTSEEPAEKAAAEPTEKPESAVSPAEE
-527 AAAEP
+527 A
-532 AEKPEPADSPAE
+532 
-544 ETPQP
+544 PQP

-559 LRRLPLDKL
+559 LRRLPLEDL

>member
-1 MTIKRIKNICIAL
+1 MKKLKKIFIICTVVFA
-14 CLILLLGAVSVV
+14 LLLCMTQSVF
-26 PAQAASLSVSV
+26 AASISVTA
-37 GQSRVSVGNEF
+37 GQSSVKVGNTVAF
-48 SVTIRVSDDVA
+48 TITVPPNTQ
-59 AWTYQVT
+59 AWTYQVAW
-66 YSSNLTLVS
+66 SDNLTYVS
-75 GKTMP
+75 GDTEPM
-80 DGSDDE
+80 GFE
-86 GSPHINTLLFRANSE
+86 GNSTRNQLIFKANGE
-101 GTGTITASCTN
+101 GTGKVWIAGGSYSIDRQPYDASGSATV
-112 GLSDGNRDYSS
+112 SIV
-123 SDSASVTI
+123 SASQP
-131 ISASSDDG
+131 SQGYDHGDFDDD
-139 GEPPYH
+139 PP
-145 GGGGGSGG
+145 
-153 GTTAPSKSSNN
+153 TPSKSSNN

-191 PLRTNQITFTATPSD
+191 PLRTNKITFTATPSD

-326 PIVCG
+326 PIVYG
-331 ATTYVYTGVPAEKE
+331 ATTYVYAGVPAEKE

-361 LKGWKYRDASLQDFC
+361 LKGWKYEDASLQDFC

-455 VPVEAPAAPGEQPPA
+455 VPAEAPAAPGEQPPA
-470 ETPAAEEMPTPGEPE
+470 EAPAAEEMPTPEEPE

-492 SQPEPQRPEEN
+492 SQPEPQQPEEN
-503 SPAEPGDEPAV
+503 SPAEPEDEPSV
-514 PEDEPTPEDPAEE
+514 PEDEPTSEEPAEKAAAEPTEKPESAVSPAEE
-527 AAAEP
+527 A
-532 AEKPEPADSPAE
+532 
-544 ETPQP
+544 PQP

-559 LRRLPLDKL
+559 LRRLPLEDL

>member
-1 MTIKRIKNICIAL
+1 MTKYRCTMKNLKKIFIICTVVFA
-14 CLILLLGAVSVV
+14 LLLCMTQSVF
-26 PAQAASLSVSV
+26 AAGISVTA
-37 GQSRVSVGNEF
+37 GQSSVKVGNTVAF
-48 SVTIRVSDDVA
+48 TITVPSNTQ
-59 AWTYQVT
+59 AWTYQVAW
-66 YSSNLTLVS
+66 SDNLTHVS
-75 GKTMP
+75 GDTEPM
-80 DGSDDE
+80 GFE
-86 GSPHINTLLFRANSE
+86 GNSTRNQLIFKANGE
-101 GTGTITASCTN
+101 GTGKVWIAGGSYSIDRQPYDASGSATV
-112 GLSDGNRDYSS
+112 SIV
-123 SDSASVTI
+123 SASQP
-131 ISASSDDG
+131 SQGYDHGDFDDD
-139 GEPPYH
+139 PP
-145 GGGGGSGG
+145 
-153 GTTAPSKSSNN
+153 TPSKSSNN

-191 PLRTNQITFTATPSD
+191 PLRTNKITFTATPSD

-326 PIVCG
+326 PIVYG

-361 LKGWKYRDASLQDFC
+361 LKGWKYQDASLQDFC

-455 VPVEAPAAPGEQPPA
+455 VPAEAPAAPGEQPPA
-470 ETPAAEEMPTPGEPE
+470 ETPAAEEMPTPEEPE

-492 SQPEPQRPEEN
+492 SQPEPQQPEEN
-503 SPAEPGDEPAV
+503 SPAEPEDEPSV
-514 PEDEPTPEDPAEE
+514 PEDEPTSEEPAEKAAAEPTEKPESAVSPAEE
-527 AAAEP
+527 A
-532 AEKPEPADSPAE
+532 
-544 ETPQP
+544 PQP

-559 LRRLPLDKL
+559 LRRLPLEDL

>member
-1 MTIKRIKNICIAL
+1 MKNLKKIFIICTVVFA
-14 CLILLLGAVSVV
+14 LLLCMTQSVF
-26 PAQAASLSVSV
+26 AASISVTA
-37 GQSRVSVGNEF
+37 GQSSVKVGNTVAF
-48 SVTIRVSDDVA
+48 TITVPSNTQ
-59 AWTYQVT
+59 AWTYQVAW
-66 YSSNLTLVS
+66 SDNLTYVS
-75 GKTMP
+75 GDTEPM
-80 DGSDDE
+80 GFE
-86 GSPHINTLLFRANSE
+86 GTSSTRNQLIFMANGE
-101 GTGTITASCTN
+101 GTGKVWIAGGSYSIDRQPYDASGSATV
-112 GLSDGNRDYSS
+112 SIV
-123 SDSASVTI
+123 SASQP
-131 ISASSDDG
+131 SQGYDHGDFDDD
-139 GEPPYH
+139 PP
-145 GGGGGSGG
+145 
-153 GTTAPSKSSNN
+153 TPSKSSNN

-191 PLRTNQITFTATPSD
+191 PLRTNKITFTATPSD

-326 PIVCG
+326 PIVYG

-361 LKGWKYRDASLQDFC
+361 LKGWKYEDASLQDFC

-455 VPVEAPAAPGEQPPA
+455 VPAEAPAAPGEQPPA
-470 ETPAAEEMPTPGEPE
+470 ETPAAEEMPTPEEPE

-492 SQPEPQRPEEN
+492 SQPEPQQPEEN
-503 SPAEPGDEPAV
+503 SPAEPEDEPSV
-514 PEDEPTPEDPAEE
+514 PEDEPTSEEPAEKAAAEPTEKPESAVSPAEE
-527 AAAEP
+527 A
-532 AEKPEPADSPAE
+532 
-544 ETPQP
+544 PQP

>member
-1 MTIKRIKNICIAL
+1 MKNLKKIFIICTVVFA
-14 CLILLLGAVSVV
+14 LLLCMTQSVF
-26 PAQAASLSVSV
+26 AASISVTA
-37 GQSRVSVGNEF
+37 GQSSVKVGNTVAF
-48 SVTIRVSDDVA
+48 TITVPSNTQAWAYKVDWSD
-59 AWTYQVT
+59 
-66 YSSNLTLVS
+66 NLTYVS
-75 GKTMP
+75 GDTEPM
-80 DGSDDE
+80 GFE
-86 GSPHINTLLFRANSE
+86 GNSTRNQLIFKANGE
-101 GTGTITASCTN
+101 GTGKVWIAGGSYSIDRQPYDASGSATV
-112 GLSDGNRDYSS
+112 SIV
-123 SDSASVTI
+123 SASQP
-131 ISASSDDG
+131 SQGYDHGDFDDD
-139 GEPPYH
+139 PP
-145 GGGGGSGG
+145 
-153 GTTAPSKSSNN
+153 APSKSSNN
-164 ALASLTV
+164 ALSALTV
-171 SAGELAPAFDPTI
+171 SAGTLTPAFDPAV

-191 PLRTNQITFTATPSD
+191 PLRTNKITFTATPSD

-326 PIVCG
+326 PIVYG

-361 LKGWKYRDASLQDFC
+361 LKGWKYEDASLQDFC

-455 VPVEAPAAPGEQPPA
+455 VPAEAPAAPGEQLPA
-470 ETPAAEEMPTPGEPE
+470 ETPAAEEMPTPEEPE

-492 SQPEPQRPEEN
+492 SQPEPQQPEEN
-503 SPAEPGDEPAV
+503 SPAEPEDEPSV
-514 PEDEPTPEDPAEE
+514 PEDEPTSEEPAEKAAAEPTEKPESAVSPAEE
-527 AAAEP
+527 A
-532 AEKPEPADSPAE
+532 
-544 ETPQP
+544 PQP

-559 LRRLPLDKL
+559 LRRLPLEDL

>member
-1 MTIKRIKNICIAL
+1 MKNLKKIFIIYTVVFA
-14 CLILLLGAVSVV
+14 LLLCMTQSVF
-26 PAQAASLSVSV
+26 AASISVTA
-37 GQSRVSVGNEF
+37 GQSSVKVGNTVAF
-48 SVTIRVSDDVA
+48 TITVPSNTQ
-59 AWTYQVT
+59 AWTYQVAW
-66 YSSNLTLVS
+66 SDNLTYVS
-75 GKTMP
+75 GDTEPM
-80 DGSDDE
+80 GFE
-86 GSPHINTLLFRANSE
+86 GNSTRNQLIFKANRE
-101 GTGTITASCTN
+101 GTGKVWIAGGSYSIDRQPYDASGSATV
-112 GLSDGNRDYSS
+112 SIV
-123 SDSASVTI
+123 SASQP
-131 ISASSDDG
+131 SQGYDHGDFDDD
-139 GEPPYH
+139 PP
-145 GGGGGSGG
+145 
-153 GTTAPSKSSNN
+153 TPSKSSNN

-191 PLRTNQITFTATPSD
+191 PLRTNKITFTATPSD

-326 PIVCG
+326 PIVYG

-361 LKGWKYRDASLQDFC
+361 LKGWKYEDASLQDFC

-455 VPVEAPAAPGEQPPA
+455 VPAEAPAAPGEQPPA
-470 ETPAAEEMPTPGEPE
+470 ETPAAEEMPTPEEPE

-492 SQPEPQRPEEN
+492 SQPEPQQPEEN
-503 SPAEPGDEPAV
+503 SPAEPEDEPSV
-514 PEDEPTPEDPAEE
+514 PEDEPTSEEPAEK

-532 AEKPEPADSPAE
+532 TEKPESAVSPAE

-559 LRRLPLDKL
+559 LRRLPLEDL

>member
-1 MTIKRIKNICIAL
+1 MTKYRCNMKNLKKIFIICTVVFA
-14 CLILLLGAVSVV
+14 LLLCMTQSVF
-26 PAQAASLSVSV
+26 AASISVTA
-37 GQSRVSVGNEF
+37 GQSSVKVGNTVAF
-48 SVTIRVSDDVA
+48 TITVPSNTQ
-59 AWTYQVT
+59 AWTYQVAW
-66 YSSNLTLVS
+66 SDNLTYVS
-75 GKTMP
+75 GDTEPM
-80 DGSDDE
+80 GFE
-86 GSPHINTLLFRANSE
+86 GNSTRNQLIFKANGE
-101 GTGTITASCTN
+101 GTGKVWIAGGSYSIDRQPYDASGSATV
-112 GLSDGNRDYSS
+112 SIV
-123 SDSASVTI
+123 SASQP
-131 ISASSDDG
+131 SQGYDHGDFDDD
-139 GEPPYH
+139 PP
-145 GGGGGSGG
+145 
-153 GTTAPSKSSNN
+153 APSKSSNN

-191 PLRTNQITFTATPSD
+191 PLRTNKITFTATPSD

-326 PIVCG
+326 PIVYG

-361 LKGWKYRDASLQDFC
+361 LKGWKYQDASLQDFC

-455 VPVEAPAAPGEQPPA
+455 VPAEAPAAPGEQPPA
-470 ETPAAEEMPTPGEPE
+470 ETPAAEEMPTPEEPE

-492 SQPEPQRPEEN
+492 SQPEPQQPEEN
-503 SPAEPGDEPAV
+503 SPAEPEDEPSV
-514 PEDEPTPEDPAEE
+514 PEDEPTSEEPAEKAAAEPTEKPESAVSPAEE
-527 AAAEP
+527 A
-532 AEKPEPADSPAE
+532 
-544 ETPQP
+544 PQP

-559 LRRLPLDKL
+559 LRRLPLEDL

>member
-1 MTIKRIKNICIAL
+1 MTKYRCNMKNLKKIFIICTVVFA
-14 CLILLLGAVSVV
+14 LLLCMTQSVF
-26 PAQAASLSVSV
+26 AAGISVTA
-37 GQSRVSVGNEF
+37 GQSSVKVGNTVAF
-48 SVTIRVSDDVA
+48 TITVPSNTQ
-59 AWTYQVT
+59 AWTYQVAW
-66 YSSNLTLVS
+66 SDNLTYVS
-75 GKTMP
+75 GDTEPM
-80 DGSDDE
+80 GFE
-86 GSPHINTLLFRANSE
+86 GNSTRNQLIFKANGE
-101 GTGTITASCTN
+101 GTGKVWIAGGSYSIDRQPYDASGSATV
-112 GLSDGNRDYSS
+112 SIV
-123 SDSASVTI
+123 SASQP
-131 ISASSDDG
+131 SQGYDHGDFDDD
-139 GEPPYH
+139 PP
-145 GGGGGSGG
+145 
-153 GTTAPSKSSNN
+153 TPSKSSNN

-191 PLRTNQITFTATPSD
+191 PLRTNKITFTATPSD

-326 PIVCG
+326 PIVYG

-361 LKGWKYRDASLQDFC
+361 LKGWKYEDASLQDFC

-455 VPVEAPAAPGEQPPA
+455 VPAEAPAAPGEQPPA
-470 ETPAAEEMPTPGEPE
+470 ETPAAEEMPTPEEPE

-492 SQPEPQRPEEN
+492 SQPEPQQPEEN
-503 SPAEPGDEPAV
+503 SPAEPEDEPSV
-514 PEDEPTPEDPAEE
+514 PEDEPTSEEPAEKAAAEPTEKPESAVSPAEE
-527 AAAEP
+527 A
-532 AEKPEPADSPAE
+532 
-544 ETPQP
+544 PQP

-559 LRRLPLDKL
+559 LRRLPLEDL

>member
-1 MTIKRIKNICIAL
+1 MKNLKKIFIICTVVFA
-14 CLILLLGAVSVV
+14 LLLCMTQSVF
-26 PAQAASLSVSV
+26 AASISVTA
-37 GQSRVSVGNEF
+37 GQSSVKVGNTVAF
-48 SVTIRVSDDVA
+48 TITVPSNTQ
-59 AWTYQVT
+59 AWTYQVAW
-66 YSSNLTLVS
+66 SDNLTYVS
-75 GKTMP
+75 GDTEPM
-80 DGSDDE
+80 GFE
-86 GSPHINTLLFRANSE
+86 GNSTRNQLIFKANGE
-101 GTGTITASCTN
+101 GTGKVWIAGGSYSIDRQPYDASGSATV
-112 GLSDGNRDYSS
+112 SIV
-123 SDSASVTI
+123 SASQP
-131 ISASSDDG
+131 SQGYDHGDFDDD
-139 GEPPYH
+139 PP
-145 GGGGGSGG
+145 
-153 GTTAPSKSSNN
+153 TPSKSSNN

-171 SAGELAPAFDPTI
+171 SVGELAPAFDPTI

-191 PLRTNQITFTATPSD
+191 PLRTNKITFTATPSD

-217 ALRGGENKVAV
+217 ALRSGENKVAV

-326 PIVCG
+326 PIVYG

-361 LKGWKYRDASLQDFC
+361 LKGWKYEDASLQDFC

-470 ETPAAEEMPTPGEPE
+470 ETPAAEEMPTPEEPE

-492 SQPEPQRPEEN
+492 SQPEPQQPEEN
-503 SPAEPGDEPAV
+503 SPAEPEDEPSV
-514 PEDEPTPEDPAEE
+514 PEDEPTSEEPAEKAAAEPTEKPESAVSPAEE
-527 AAAEP
+527 A
-532 AEKPEPADSPAE
+532 
-544 ETPQP
+544 PQP

-559 LRRLPLDKL
+559 LRRLPLEDL

>member
-1 MTIKRIKNICIAL
+1 MKNLKKIFIICTVVFA
-14 CLILLLGAVSVV
+14 LLLCMTQSVF
-26 PAQAASLSVSV
+26 AASISVTA
-37 GQSRVSVGNEF
+37 GQSSVKVGNTVAF
-48 SVTIRVSDDVA
+48 TITVPSNTQ
-59 AWTYQVT
+59 AWTYQVAW
-66 YSSNLTLVS
+66 SDNLTYVS
-75 GKTMP
+75 GDTEPM
-80 DGSDDE
+80 GFE
-86 GSPHINTLLFRANSE
+86 GNSTRNQLIFKANGE
-101 GTGTITASCTN
+101 GTGKVWIAGGSYSIDRQPYDASGSATV
-112 GLSDGNRDYSS
+112 SIV
-123 SDSASVTI
+123 SASQP
-131 ISASSDDG
+131 SQGYDHGDFDDD
-139 GEPPYH
+139 PP
-145 GGGGGSGG
+145 
-153 GTTAPSKSSNN
+153 TPSKSSNN

-171 SAGELAPAFDPTI
+171 SAGELAPAFDPAI

-191 PLRTNQITFTATPSD
+191 PLRTNKITFTATPSD

-326 PIVCG
+326 PIVYG

-361 LKGWKYRDASLQDFC
+361 LKGWKYEDASLQDFC

-470 ETPAAEEMPTPGEPE
+470 ETPAAEEMPTPEEPE

-492 SQPEPQRPEEN
+492 SQPEPQQPEEN
-503 SPAEPGDEPAV
+503 SLAE
-514 PEDEPTPEDPAEE
+514 PEDEPSVPKDEPTSEEPAEKAVAEPTEKPESAVSPAEE
-527 AAAEP
+527 A
-532 AEKPEPADSPAE
+532 
-544 ETPQP
+544 PQP

-559 LRRLPLDKL
+559 LRRLPLEDL

>member
-1 MTIKRIKNICIAL
+1 MTKYRCTMKNLKKIFIICTVVFA
-14 CLILLLGAVSVV
+14 LLLCMTQSVF
-26 PAQAASLSVSV
+26 AASISVTA
-37 GQSRVSVGNEF
+37 GQSSVKVGNTVAF
-48 SVTIRVSDDVA
+48 TITVPSNTQ
-59 AWTYQVT
+59 AWTYQVAW
-66 YSSNLTLVS
+66 SDNLTYVS
-75 GKTMP
+75 GDTEPM
-80 DGSDDE
+80 GFE
-86 GSPHINTLLFRANSE
+86 GNSTRNQLIFKANGE
-101 GTGTITASCTN
+101 GTGKVWIAGGSYSIDRQPYDASGSATV
-112 GLSDGNRDYSS
+112 SIV
-123 SDSASVTI
+123 SASQP
-131 ISASSDDG
+131 SQGYDHGDFDDD
-139 GEPPYH
+139 PP
-145 GGGGGSGG
+145 
-153 GTTAPSKSSNN
+153 TPSKSSNN

-171 SAGELAPAFDPTI
+171 SVGELAPAFDPTI

-191 PLRTNQITFTATPSD
+191 PLRTNKITFTATPSD

-326 PIVCG
+326 PIVYG

-361 LKGWKYRDASLQDFC
+361 LKGWKYEDASLQDFC

-455 VPVEAPAAPGEQPPA
+455 VPVEAPAAPGEQLPA
-470 ETPAAEEMPTPGEPE
+470 ETPAAEEMPTPEEPE

-492 SQPEPQRPEEN
+492 SQPEPQQPEEN
-503 SPAEPGDEPAV
+503 SPAEPEDEPSV
-514 PEDEPTPEDPAEE
+514 PEDEPTSEEPAEKAAAEPTEKPESAVSPAEE
-527 AAAEP
+527 A
-532 AEKPEPADSPAE
+532 
-544 ETPQP
+544 PQP

-559 LRRLPLDKL
+559 LRRLPLEDL

>member
-1 MTIKRIKNICIAL
+1 MKNLKKIFIICTVVFA
-14 CLILLLGAVSVV
+14 LLLCMTQSVF
-26 PAQAASLSVSV
+26 AAGISVTA
-37 GQSRVSVGNEF
+37 GQSSVKVGNTVAF
-48 SVTIRVSDDVA
+48 TITVPPNTQ
-59 AWTYQVT
+59 AWTYQVAW
-66 YSSNLTLVS
+66 SDNLTYVS
-75 GKTMP
+75 GDTEPM
-80 DGSDDE
+80 GFE
-86 GSPHINTLLFRANSE
+86 GNSTRNQLIFKANGE
-101 GTGTITASCTN
+101 GTGKVWIAGGSYSIDRQPYDASGSATV
-112 GLSDGNRDYSS
+112 SIV
-123 SDSASVTI
+123 SASQP
-131 ISASSDDG
+131 SQGYDHGDFDDD
-139 GEPPYH
+139 PP
-145 GGGGGSGG
+145 
-153 GTTAPSKSSNN
+153 TPSKSSNN

-191 PLRTNQITFTATPSD
+191 PLRTNKITFTATPSD

-217 ALRGGENKVAV
+217 ALRSGENKVAV

-326 PIVCG
+326 PIVDG

-361 LKGWKYRDASLQDFC
+361 LKGWKYEDASLQDFC

-455 VPVEAPAAPGEQPPA
+455 VPAEAPAAPGEQPPA
-470 ETPAAEEMPTPGEPE
+470 ETPAAEEMPTPEEPE

-492 SQPEPQRPEEN
+492 SQPEPQQPEEN
-503 SPAEPGDEPAV
+503 SPAEPEDEPSV
-514 PEDEPTPEDPAEE
+514 PEDEPTSEEPAEKAAAEPTEKPESAVSPAEE
-527 AAAEP
+527 A
-532 AEKPEPADSPAE
+532 
-544 ETPQP
+544 PQP

-559 LRRLPLDKL
+559 LRRLPLEDL